1 MKSVCPMWRNLEKRN
16 FWDMR
21 RKFWEIYL
29 SGHPLENYREMMEK
43 TISAKTSDF
52 QQDEETNLPKVMDG
66 QKVIIGGMIT
76 DKNHQIYKE

>member
-1 MKSVCPMWRNLEKRN
+1 
-16 FWDMR
+16 
-21 RKFWEIYL
+21 
-29 SGHPLENYREMMEK
+29 MMEK

>member
-1 MKSVCPMWRNLEKRN
+1 
-16 FWDMR
+16 
-21 RKFWEIYL
+21 
-29 SGHPLENYREMMEK
+29 MMEK

-76 DKNHQIYKE
+76 DKTIKYTKNNKVIGIPHSGGSGRNSGGSCVPQRL

>member
-1 MKSVCPMWRNLEKRN
+1 
-16 FWDMR
+16 
-21 RKFWEIYL
+21 
-29 SGHPLENYREMMEK
+29 MMEK

-76 DKNHQIYKE
+76 DKTIKYTKNNK